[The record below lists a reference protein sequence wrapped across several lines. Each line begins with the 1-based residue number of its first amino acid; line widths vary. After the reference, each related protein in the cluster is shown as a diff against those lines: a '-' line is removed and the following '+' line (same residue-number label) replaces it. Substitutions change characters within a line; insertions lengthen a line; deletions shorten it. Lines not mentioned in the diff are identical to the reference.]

1 MGKAENQ
8 AYQLNDY
15 ASAETN
21 YKQAIEIIKELPKDK
36 NRYQSYLALV
46 YRHLAYAYDKQNKYE
61 EAITAI
67 KTAIEILCQLKE
79 KDSKYMSH
87 WLNFRYYLAEIQY
100 NNGKDLDE
108 VKRTLGE
115 IKPLVQQ
122 CLMGDPDNKWIK
134 EANSEI
140 DNLLSKIDN

>member
-1 MGKAENQ
+1 MAENQ
-8 AYQLNDY
+8 AHQLNDY

-36 NRYQSYLALV
+36 NKYQSYLASI
-46 YRHLAYAYDKQNKYE
+46 YKHLAYAYDKQNKYE

-67 KTAIEILCQLKE
+67 NTAIEILCQLKE
-79 KDSKYMSH
+79 RDSKYMSH
-87 WLNFRYYLAEIQY
+87 WLNFRYHLAEIKY

-108 VKRTLGE
+108 VKNTLLE
-115 IKPLVQQ
+115 IKLPVQQ

-134 EANSEI
+134 EANAAI
-140 DNLLSKIDN
+140 ADLLSKINN